1 MEGALNGMFDEL
13 FDQLLIIET
22 HIYIC
27 VCVCSGFGRSLVMKQ
42 SEETALGGKAIMI
55 MNVMYKDRKRDDGRI
70 DSGRVYLFPFII

>member
-1 MEGALNGMFDEL
+1 
-13 FDQLLIIET
+13 
-22 HIYIC
+22 
-27 VCVCSGFGRSLVMKQ
+27 MKQ